1 VKKNALI
8 MLKSALKIRHFLLA
22 SKRFSKLVGVIYLG
36 FLVILGFLV
45 VLGLLVVLGILVL
58 LVVLGFL
65 GFLVVLA
72 KLDMLCIILFRFAT
86 IFRQISYLCKTK

>member
-1 VKKNALI
+1 MLASRRLAKKKALI
-8 MLKSALKIRHFLLA
+8 VLKFVLKIRHFLLV
-22 SKRFSKLVGVIYLG
+22 SKRFSKLVGIVY
-36 FLVILGFLV
+36 
-45 VLGLLVVLGILVL
+45 LGILVL

-72 KLDMLCIILFRFAT
+72 KLDLLCIIHFRFAT